1 MAWFHPLF
9 GKQVTESLCL
19 TMKEIW
25 HSHLICFLTRHSQVL
40 TRRWTSL
47 WQWLN
52 PWYDRMYRVLYLG
65 LEWQVRMQPR
75 LKQSEKSLQKLTRP
89 SFLLVSK
96 VANKEKRERR
106 LGREG
111 NRPSLPSPSPPLLT
125 SATQANRRY
134 CPGQSDFPWTMNKL
148 IRSRTKYIFVADDKP
163 GKTQA
168 SNMISIKWDKG
179 GLSSLNSLVVSTFR
193 TLCLLYWLSNKMCIP
208 RTMPLNPSH
217 SVDSIV
223 QSMFIRILS
232 YDFFWQICSCT
243 FQAKTISR

>member
-1 MAWFHPLF
+1 M
-9 GKQVTESLCL
+9 G
-19 TMKEIW
+19 
-25 HSHLICFLTRHSQVL
+25 
-40 TRRWTSL
+40 TRRSAIGHSFFFLPPVTVLACVANS
-47 WQWLN
+47 LN

-75 LKQSEKSLQKLTRP
+75 LKQSQKSLQKITRP

-111 NRPSLPSPSPPLLT
+111 NRPSLHPASPPLLT

-168 SNMISIKWDKG
+168 SNMISTVGFYFW
-179 GLSSLNSLVVSTFR
+179 LVEKVSR
-193 TLCLLYWLSNKMCIP
+193 NVL
-208 RTMPLNPSH
+208 
-217 SVDSIV
+217 
-223 QSMFIRILS
+223 
-232 YDFFWQICSCT
+232 
-243 FQAKTISR
+243 